1 MKNTS
6 KLKLVLQL
14 YTVALEMDEEMN
26 IHLTA
31 IHKNTNSVAT
41 FIDKSYTVILR
52 KAYSHMMK
60 EMKEEGKR
68 PS

>member
-1 MKNTS
+1 
-6 KLKLVLQL
+6 
-14 YTVALEMDEEMN
+14 MDEEMN

-60 EMKEEGKR
+60 EIKEDKIR
-68 PS
+68 K